1 MRLIPITPNIVI
13 NPDHIETLM
22 VAEESPMVTEI
33 KMVSGFSIFAPL
45 TIKQTVDFI
54 NEFGSRNA
62 HQEVVRTVSEFAG

>member
-1 MRLIPITPNIVI
+1 
-13 NPDHIETLM
+13 
-22 VAEESPMVTEI
+22 MVTEI